1 MNRLVFRLICRFLVL
16 SLIALGLPL
25 QSAHA
30 GLIGTD
36 SVANAAKAKL
46 DRERIGTFLGRAD
59 VQAQLSK
66 LGIRGADA
74 KARADS
80 MTDEEVQRVAG
91 KIDQLPSG
99 GTDVVVVL
107 LVVFVILVVTD
118 ILGLT
123 KVFPFTKN
131 VH

>member
-1 MNRLVFRLICRFLVL
+1 MASLVFRLICRFLVV

-36 SVANAAKAKL
+36 TVAKAEKTKL
-46 DRERIGTFLGRAD
+46 DRERIGTFLDRAD

-66 LGIRGADA
+66 MGLRGADA

-91 KIDQLPSG
+91 KIDQLPAG
-99 GTDVVVVL
+99 GTDVLALL

-123 KVFPFTKN
+123 KVFPFTRSM
-131 VH
+131 H

>member
-1 MNRLVFRLICRFLVL
+1 MNRLVFRFICRFLML
-16 SLIALGLPL
+16 SLVVLGSPL
-25 QSAHA
+25 QSAQA
-30 GLIGTD
+30 GMIGTD
-36 SVANAAKAKL
+36 TVANAAKAKL
-46 DRERIGTFLGRAD
+46 GRERIGAFLDRAD
-59 VQAQLSK
+59 VKAQLSK

-99 GTDVVVVL
+99 GSDVVVVL

-131 VH
+131 MH